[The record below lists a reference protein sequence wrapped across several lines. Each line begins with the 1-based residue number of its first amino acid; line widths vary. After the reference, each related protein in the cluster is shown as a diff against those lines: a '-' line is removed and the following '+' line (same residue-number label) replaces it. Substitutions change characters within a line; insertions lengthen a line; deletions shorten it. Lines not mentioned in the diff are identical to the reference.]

1 MKLNTKPIVL
11 LLGIILVV
19 CFVSLYM
26 NHKSSFEERFQE
38 QIIDPNTKRH
48 FDNIFQDM
56 NTLRRSCD
64 SAGKCTTSKQLINN
78 INNNLLSLENRLN
91 GNVKSVPTTITT
103 TVKSVP
109 TTIRANTKSG
119 SITISPN
126 FKGMPPNF
134 NGMPPN
140 FKGMP
145 PNFKGMPPNFNGMPP
160 NMNKG
165 MPPNMNKGMPP
176 PR

>member
-1 MKLNTKPIVL
+1 MKINTKPVVL

-38 QIIDPNTKRH
+38 QMIDPTTKRH
-48 FDNIFQDM
+48 FDNLFQDM

-64 SAGKCTTSKQLINN
+64 PTGKCTTSKQLITN
-78 INNNLLSLENRLN
+78 INNNLLSLENKLN

-109 TTIRANTKSG
+109 TTTRANTKSG
-119 SITISPN
+119 SITIS
-126 FKGMPPNF
+126 
-134 NGMPPN
+134 
-140 FKGMP
+140 
-145 PNFKGMPPNFNGMPP
+145 P

-176 PR
+176 NFKSMPPNFKSMPPNMNREMPPNMNRER